1 VTRQALLVLGM
12 HRSGTSALAG
22 LLVRLGAAAPKTL
35 MGASES
41 NARGHWESEAF
52 CALNDRLLAAA
63 GATWSDP
70 RRIDPAFFGP
80 AARRFGAEFA
90 KLVAQEFGRAPL
102 VCIKD
107 PRICRLL
114 PFWLPQLA
122 ACDVAPRIVFVLR
135 HPLEVALSLKA
146 RNGFAIGRSLD
157 LWLRY
162 NLDAELHTRHL
173 PRAFVRYED
182 LLDDWRSQARRIA
195 RRFAL
200 RWPSPARTA
209 GASIDA
215 FLSVELRHHAVR
227 GLGHESGAARAQ
239 RVNRTYAAL
248 GALARRRTR
257 ASLSALDEAKDR
269 FDRELALPVWRPG

>member
-1 VTRQALLVLGM
+1 MSAVKRQALLVLGM
-12 HRSGTSALAG
+12 HRSGTSAVAG

-63 GATWSDP
+63 GTTWSDP

-80 AARRFGAEFA
+80 AARRFGAEMR
-90 KLVAQEFGRAPL
+90 KLLAQEFGRAPL

-146 RNGFAIGRSLD
+146 RNGFAIEHSLR
-157 LWLRY
+157 LWLRH
-162 NLDAELHTRHL
+162 NLDAERDTRAL
-173 PRAFVRYED
+173 PRVFVAYEE
-182 LLDDWRSQARRIA
+182 LLRDWRACARRIA
-195 RRFAL
+195 RKFAL
-200 RWPSPARTA
+200 DWPHPMRAA
-209 GASIDA
+209 APDIAS
-215 FLSVELRHHAVR
+215 FLSSALRHHAAQDV
-227 GLGHESGAARAQ
+227 HFESGSQSVELA
-239 RVNRTYAAL
+239 YAAL
-248 GALARRRTR
+248 RALAGGQRRRGAR
-257 ASLSALDEAKDR
+257 VLDDIRIAYPTGGGR
-269 FDRELALPVWRPG
+269 